1 MSVTVIDNQDLPH
14 THTIGLTETQCFPIF
29 AKHLTFYKVNMWTCT
44 HTNAVL
50 KIKCVR
56 MGHIGDVRFR

>member
-29 AKHLTFYKVNMWTCT
+29 AKHLTFYKVNM
-44 HTNAVL
+44 
-50 KIKCVR
+50 
-56 MGHIGDVRFR
+56 